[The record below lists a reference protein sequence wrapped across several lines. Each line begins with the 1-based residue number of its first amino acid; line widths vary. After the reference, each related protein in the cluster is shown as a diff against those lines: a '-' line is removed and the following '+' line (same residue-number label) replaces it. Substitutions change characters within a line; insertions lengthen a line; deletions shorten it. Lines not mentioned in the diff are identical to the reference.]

1 MEKYKQLIGQVIWVN
16 SRDVFFNAKTN
27 SQDGYNMIVSG
38 ILEKVETTHLVIST
52 HCGKFLIKYETII
65 YVLRVKN
72 GKLIDGDWNGR
83 C

>member
-38 ILEKVETTHLVIST
+38 ILKDVKSTHLLVEN

-65 YVLRVKN
+65 YVLRVKD
-72 GKLIDGDWNGR
+72 GKWVNGDWNGR